1 MLWIKESQQM
11 HKRKMKEKLDG
22 EAKKKKN
29 PSSIT
34 RKEVNHRGKQ
44 KEKDKVGMEG

>member
-1 MLWIKESQQM
+1 M

-22 EAKKKKN
+22 EAKKKKKN

-34 RKEVNHRGKQ
+34 GKEVNHRGKQ
-44 KEKDKVGMEG
+44 KEKNKVGMEG